1 LEGAVRAGLVGYG
14 LLHLLVAWVAVR
26 LVLDAGS
33 GLATGRGAL
42 AQLASGG
49 VGRFTLGAMAAG
61 FAALALWQLAAAVVG
76 YRDRDGWSRQLMR
89 AGAACRVVSYAYL
102 AVASAGLALGGRS
115 ARGQSPQPTTAKVMA
130 LPAGPWLMARVG
142 AVAAGTGVGLAVF
155 GSRRQFVPQVDAR
168 ARTAG
173 RRVPIVMLG
182 CLGYVAKGFALVMI
196 GALLCWVAATHDPQR
211 SGGLDDAL
219 HELLGHTVGS
229 AAVVMIGAGIG
240 CFGLFLLARARHLS
254 RRTLTA

>member
-1 LEGAVRAGLVGYG
+1 
-14 LLHLLVAWVAVR
+14 
-26 LVLDAGS
+26 
-33 GLATGRGAL
+33 
-42 AQLASGG
+42 
-49 VGRFTLGAMAAG
+49 
-61 FAALALWQLAAAVVG
+61 
-76 YRDRDGWSRQLMR
+76 
-89 AGAACRVVSYAYL
+89 
-102 AVASAGLALGGRS
+102 
-115 ARGQSPQPTTAKVMA
+115 
-130 LPAGPWLMARVG
+130 
-142 AVAAGTGVGLAVF
+142 VAAGTGVGLAVF
-155 GSRRQFVPQVDAR
+155 GWRRQFVPQVDAR
-168 ARTAG
+168 ARTGG

-211 SGGLDDAL
+211 SGGLDEAL